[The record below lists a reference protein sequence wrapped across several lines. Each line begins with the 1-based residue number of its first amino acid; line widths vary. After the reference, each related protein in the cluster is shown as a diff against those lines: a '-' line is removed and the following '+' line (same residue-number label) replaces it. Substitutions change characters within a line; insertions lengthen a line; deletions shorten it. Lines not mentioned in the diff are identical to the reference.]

1 MKAIYQHKE
10 KIYLAGGCF
19 WGVEGYFEQL
29 QGVLETEVGY
39 ANGKTGNTTYEDLKE
54 TDHAETLKV
63 SYDRNT
69 ISLEEI
75 LQHYFRIIN
84 PTSVNQQ
91 GEDIGRQYRTGIY
104 SVDPETVQRVQLSL
118 DTLQKSYDAPIVVEN
133 ELLENYVTA
142 EEYHQDYLVKNP
154 EGYCHVDLSLARKP
168 LTKKERYQKPTE
180 SELRE
185 LLTPQE
191 YHVTQEAG
199 TERAYSHEYDALDE
213 AGIYVDKVTGEPLF
227 SSRDKYDAGCGW
239 PSFTKPIVSDATTY
253 KEDNSFGMRRVE
265 VRSDAGD
272 SHLGHIFPDGPQAL
286 GGLRYCINGAAL
298 KFIPQAEMEARGYAD
313 YLPYV

>member
-10 KIYLAGGCF
+10 TIYLAGGCF

-29 QGVLETEVGY
+29 QGVLGTEVGY
-39 ANGKTGNTTYEDLKE
+39 ANGKTNETSYEALKE
-54 TDHAETLKV
+54 TDHAETLMV
-63 SYDRNT
+63 TYDRNT
-69 ISLEEI
+69 ISLEEL

-91 GEDIGRQYRTGIY
+91 GEDVGRQYRTGIY
-104 SVDPETVQRVQLSL
+104 STNPETVQRLQLSL
-118 DTLQKSYDAPIVVEN
+118 DTLQKAYDVPIVVEN
-133 ELLENYVTA
+133 ELLENYIRA

-168 LTKKERYQKPTE
+168 LSKKERYQKPTE

-185 LLTPQE
+185 RLTPQE
-191 YHVTQEAG
+191 YHVTQESG
-199 TERAYSHEYDALDE
+199 TERAFSHAYDRLDDP
-213 AGIYVDKVTGEPLF
+213 GIFVDKVTGEPLF

-253 KEDNSFGMRRVE
+253 EEDNSFGMRRVE
-265 VRSDAGD
+265 VRSDTGD
-272 SHLGHIFPDGPQAL
+272 SHLGHVFPDGPQSL

-298 KFIPQAEMEARGYAD
+298 KFIPQAEMEVQGYGE